1 MHGKPSFS
9 TSSTPQ
15 HDLHTLGRPQSCLS
29 DDIHYGY
36 REIYPDLEE
45 EDEQAYYEEAP
56 GSTSNRPDLVRQ
68 ASSASSSSGLAI
80 TISRYRGGISPHPLE
95 STPQK

>member
-1 MHGKPSFS
+1 MQGKPSFS
-9 TSSTPQ
+9 TSSIP
-15 HDLHTLGRPQSCLS
+15 HNDYNTLGRPQSCLS

-45 EDEQAYYEEAP
+45 EDEQVYYEEAP

-80 TISRYRGGISPHPLE
+80 TINRYRGGLSHPLQ
-95 STPQK
+95 SSSQK